1 MGIPTQRA
9 VHPTIEQ
16 EKPPL
21 SLKTKFFN
29 GLADGSRLAIL
40 EALRH
45 GPHSV
50 TELVTCTGLTQPNV
64 SNHLACLRDCGLVV
78 KEARGRFAYYS
89 LADARIDTLLQ
100 LAADV
105 LDDTAH
111 GVESCA
117 NYNLA
122 PAEEQVPE

>member
-1 MGIPTQRA
+1 MGTPVSFPA
-9 VHPTIEQ
+9 EPHAEQ
-16 EKPPL
+16 ADSL
-21 SLKTKFFN
+21 SSLKAKFFN

-50 TELVTCTGLTQPNV
+50 TELVTCTGLTQSNV
-64 SNHLACLRDCGLVV
+64 SNHLACLRDCGLVT
-78 KEARGRFAYYS
+78 KEPRGRFAYYH
-89 LADARIDTLLQ
+89 LADVRIDALLQ

-105 LDDTAH
+105 LGDTAR

-117 NYNLA
+117 DYIPA
-122 PAEEQVPE
+122 QAEEQTSK